1 MFPVAR
7 PQGAR
12 LAVRGCEPADV
23 PAILRRLAEGLAPR
37 PVNKESS
44 MAREPR
50 PVRRSRSAGSQK
62 FEYASPTARRP
73 PVRLM
78 LAAGVGLILVVGLVA
93 FLVMKSPAPAHRGD
107 QALATAAAPADA
119 GATPP
124 PAADGGD
131 QEYLAAQPF
140 DPAKVLPAPPADGS
154 PRAEADRKIFIETRK
169 LQGTPRWALAQSDED
184 QSIPATLADFSC
196 ALGVPID
203 GATAPRTRQFFE
215 RVALSSRHAVDTAKT
230 VFNRKRPFLTIDG
243 PICVPR
249 TAELAASPDYP
260 SGHSTWIWMEALI
273 LAEIA
278 PDRASEILAR
288 GRAYGESRVI
298 CGAHTASAV
307 EAGRVNG
314 AAIAAALHTSPAFKA
329 DLDLARAEIT
339 SLRASGRQ
347 PDPAKCAAEAKLIAT
362 PAY

>member
-1 MFPVAR
+1 
-7 PQGAR
+7 
-12 LAVRGCEPADV
+12 
-23 PAILRRLAEGLAPR
+23 
-37 PVNKESS
+37 VNKESS

-50 PVRRSRSAGSQK
+50 PVRRSRPTGSQK
-62 FEYASPTARRP
+62 FEYASPTVRRP
-73 PVRLM
+73 SLRLIF
-78 LAAGVGLILVVGLVA
+78 AAGGGVILIVGVAA

-107 QALATAAAPADA
+107 QAPAGPAGPAAPADA

-124 PAADGGD
+124 PAADGGA

-154 PRAEADRKIFIETRK
+154 PRAEADRKIFIATRK

-230 VFNRKRPFLTIDG
+230 AFNRKRPFLTIDG

-314 AAIAAALHTSPAFKA
+314 AAIAAALHTSPAFKS

-347 PDPAKCAAEAKLIAT
+347 PDAAKCAAEANLIAT